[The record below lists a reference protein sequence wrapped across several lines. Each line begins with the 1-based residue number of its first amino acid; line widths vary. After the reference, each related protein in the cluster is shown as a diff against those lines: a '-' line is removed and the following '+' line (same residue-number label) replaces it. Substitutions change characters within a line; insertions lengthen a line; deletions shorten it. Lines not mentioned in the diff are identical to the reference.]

1 MPASSRTRGEFNGP
15 VKVTAKRQVISG
27 RVSLDK
33 SNYRPWWPQ
42 AMDKNVRRPIVFI
55 DRVLFQDTNGLLSFI
70 PADII
75 ENVKAKDTDG
85 EINKF
90 ARGTL
95 LKNVKLTFFF
105 SLDYL
110 ISMEFLYPYREE
122 NNHRRAS
129 FQVLLKEILL
139 RRIVIRHENIHVWI
153 ELEIV
158 AIVIF

>member
-1 MPASSRTRGEFNGP
+1 
-15 VKVTAKRQVISG
+15 
-27 RVSLDK
+27 
-33 SNYRPWWPQ
+33 
-42 AMDKNVRRPIVFI
+42 MDKNVRRPIVFI

-110 ISMEFLYPYREE
+110 ISMKFYILIREE
-122 NNHRRAS
+122 NNHRRVS
-129 FQVLLKEILL
+129 F
-139 RRIVIRHENIHVWI
+139 RS
-153 ELEIV
+153 
-158 AIVIF
+158 F